1 MGGRKEERNRC
12 RQDLCKYVGYELGM
26 QNKKKIW
33 ATEQTLKNANPLV
46 TAFGYFFSSPEMAKG
61 PISNVYITGGSSAN
75 GARYPGRW
83 ELRLIFNVRLFCSG
97 SFITT
102 PPPSAL
108 SDGCT
113 DGTMASSSNDSHYSG
128 SRVETPVSYM
138 GDDDEE
144 DEYDENDDE
153 D

>member
-1 MGGRKEERNRC
+1 MEPVTLQAGELSFFLIQPLKVSESRF
-12 RQDLCKYVGYELGM
+12 LCEPL
-26 QNKKKIW
+26 NKHD
-33 ATEQTLKNANPLV
+33 
-46 TAFGYFFSSPEMAKG
+46 FSS
-61 PISNVYITGGSSAN
+61 SSS
-75 GARYPGRW
+75 P
-83 ELRLIFNVRLFCSG
+83 
-97 SFITT
+97 
-102 PPPSAL
+102 L

>member
-1 MGGRKEERNRC
+1 
-12 RQDLCKYVGYELGM
+12 
-26 QNKKKIW
+26 
-33 ATEQTLKNANPLV
+33 
-46 TAFGYFFSSPEMAKG
+46 MAKG

-75 GARYPGRW
+75 GARFPGRW
-83 ELRLIFNVRLFCSG
+83 EVSPVFHVPRKQLVQHSFLTNIETFASFFLF
-97 SFITT
+97 
-102 PPPSAL
+102 

-113 DGTMASSSNDSHYSG
+113 DGNMASSSNDSHYSG

-138 GDDDEE
+138 GDDDDE